1 MSREQEQTIQDQAVR
16 LDDLLGAVLDFEA
29 PPTPPQLAEV
39 RAALEDFW
47 DLIKGLRIRN
57 KNPVR
62 RACVEADRLAS
73 WIADYPRVMRWED
86 VRDLAQEFR
95 DHHLRLAWPRW

>member
-1 MSREQEQTIQDQAVR
+1 MSREQEQKIQDQAVR
-16 LDDLLGAVLDFEA
+16 LDDLIGAVLDFDS

-39 RAALEDFW
+39 QAALEEFW
-47 DLIKGLRIRN
+47 NLIKGLRIRN

-73 WIADYPRVMRWED
+73 WIAGYPRIHPWED
-86 VRDLAQEFR
+86 IRDLCQEFR
-95 DHHLRLAWPRW
+95 ELHLRLAWPRW

>member
-16 LDDLLGAVLDFEA
+16 LDDLIGAVLDFET
-29 PPTPPQLAEV
+29 PPAPPQLTEV

-47 DLIKGLRIRN
+47 TLIKGLRIRN

-73 WIADYPRVMRWED
+73 WIADYPRIHPWED
-86 VRDLAQEFR
+86 IREFCQEFR
-95 DHHLRLAWPRW
+95 EHHLRLARPRW